1 MPGCGGWTALP
12 QGEGFSDPL
21 LPMIGDEDRA
31 AIGKD
36 VTALTAHGPIH
47 AFLRGTGRDGR
58 GRLLADVLA
67 FDDARIEA
75 VHDFIQWLF
84 PLAEASRAVP
94 GAPVL
99 TPAEA
104 AAIRADPQAR
114 AGMEAGLERMAR
126 FYAETDRWLVGLDH
140 NHLRI
145 TRIIAATRDLLG
157 PAQAAAFHAE
167 VVARNAAADAPVNRV
182 SLGYWRQ
189 ALG

>member
-1 MPGCGGWTALP
+1 MA
-12 QGEGFSDPL
+12 E
-21 LPMIGDEDRA
+21 A
-31 AIGKD
+31 Y
-36 VTALTAHGPIH
+36 GPIH

-58 GRLLADVLA
+58 GRRLADVIA

-84 PLAEASRAVP
+84 PSAEASRAVP

-99 TPAEA
+99 GVLEA
-104 AAIRADPQAR
+104 AAIRGDPQAQ
-114 AGMEAGLERMAR
+114 AGLRAGLERMAR
-126 FYAETDRWLVGLDH
+126 FYADTDGWLTGYDH

-157 PAQAAAFHAE
+157 VAEAFAFYTGIFGRN
-167 VVARNAAADAPVNRV
+167 VATGGPVNRE
-182 SLGYWRQ
+182 SLRYWDA

>member
-1 MPGCGGWTALP
+1 MTT
-12 QGEGFSDPL
+12 QG
-21 LPMIGDEDRA
+21 A
-31 AIGKD
+31 
-36 VTALTAHGPIH
+36 IH

-67 FDDARIEA
+67 FGDTRIEA

-104 AAIRADPQAR
+104 AAIRDDPQAC
-114 AGMEAGLERMAR
+114 AGLQAGLERMAR
-126 FYAETDRWLVGLDH
+126 FYADTDGWLTGFDH

-145 TRIIAATRDLLG
+145 TRIITATRDLLG
-157 PAQAAAFHAE
+157 PGQAAAFHAK
-167 VVARNAAADAPVNRV
+167 VMARNAAAGAPVNRA
-182 SLGYWRQ
+182 SLRYWDQ
-189 ALG
+189 ALKPKPGPG

>member
-1 MPGCGGWTALP
+1 MTAY
-12 QGEGFSDPL
+12 G
-21 LPMIGDEDRA
+21 
-31 AIGKD
+31 
-36 VTALTAHGPIH
+36 TIH

-84 PLAEASRAVP
+84 PLAEPSRAVP

-104 AAIRADPQAR
+104 AAIRGDPQAR
-114 AGMEAGLERMAR
+114 AGLQAGLERMAR
-126 FYAETDRWLVGLDH
+126 FYAGTDGWLTGFDH

-145 TRIIAATRDLLG
+145 TRIITATRDLLG
-157 PAQAAAFHAE
+157 PLPVMAFYAE
-167 VVARNAAADAPVNRV
+167 VMARNATAGAPVNHA
-182 SLGYWRQ
+182 SLRYWNQ
-189 ALG
+189 ALN

>member
-1 MPGCGGWTALP
+1 MPEP
-12 QGEGFSDPL
+12 
-21 LPMIGDEDRA
+21 
-31 AIGKD
+31 
-36 VTALTAHGPIH
+36 HGPIH

-58 GRLLADVLA
+58 GRRLADVLA
-67 FDDARIEA
+67 FDDAQIEA

-99 TPAEA
+99 NTAEA
-104 AAIRADPQAR
+104 AAIRGDPQAQ
-114 AGMEAGLERMAR
+114 AGLRAGLERMR
-126 FYAETDRWLVGLDH
+126 HFYAGTDHWLTGLDH

-157 PAQAAAFHAE
+157 PADAAAFHAGIM
-167 VVARNAAADAPVNRV
+167 ARTIAAGTPVNRD
-182 SLGYWRQ
+182 SLRYWSA